1 MEIYKTDISK
11 DKDWIEFLDKEY
23 NMFFDNKFISYNDV
37 FKKNI
42 NWHHLKFLEPE
53 RKKVIALLNGCE
65 KNENGWKIYVSCS
78 GVSFGGF
85 LWGEKLKITDYI
97 KIIKAFKN
105 YLREN
110 NFEKCIVRTPPFPYQ
125 NDANEEYEYALIHEG
140 FDISKHSI
148 TNIIDLHDFEFEKL
162 KNPKK
167 RAIKKSETTIGIN
180 ILEGHLNKELFE
192 EYYNVLLKDR
202 ELKNVKPTHS
212 LEQLIYLK
220 NNLQDKI
227 VLFSALID
235 NNIAGIC
242 ILFLIKKDV
251 ILNFYLA
258 AGEEYKKDSVSDFI
272 LFKSIEWA
280 KMNNFRLYDIGTS
293 NVGNN
298 FIEGLF
304 DFKKKFMADGF
315 LRKSFSLEL

>member
-1 MEIYKTDISK
+1 MMNLIRIY
-11 DKDWIEFLDKEY
+11 
-23 NMFFDNKFISYNDV
+23 
-37 FKKNI
+37 
-42 NWHHLKFLEPE
+42 
-53 RKKVIALLNGCE
+53 
-65 KNENGWKIYVSCS
+65 
-78 GVSFGGF
+78 
-85 LWGEKLKITDYI
+85 
-97 KIIKAFKN
+97 
-105 YLREN
+105 
-110 NFEKCIVRTPPFPYQ
+110 
-125 NDANEEYEYALIHEG
+125 
-140 FDISKHSI
+140 SI

-167 RAIKKSETTIGIN
+167 RTIKKSETTIGIK
-180 ILEGHLNKELFE
+180 ILEDHLNEKLFK
-192 EYYNVLLKDR
+192 EYYEVLQRDR
-202 ELKNVKPTHS
+202 ELKNVKPTHT
-212 LEQLIYLK
+212 LEELIYLK
-220 NNLQDKI
+220 KKLKDKI
-227 VLFSALID
+227 ILFSALID

-258 AGEEYKKDSVSDFI
+258 AGEEYKKDRVSDFI

-280 KMNNFRLYDIGTS
+280 KMNNFRIYDIGTS

>member
-1 MEIYKTDISK
+1 MKTIRA
-11 DKDWIEFLDKEY
+11 L
-23 NMFFDNKFISYNDV
+23 
-37 FKKNI
+37 KKY
-42 NWHHLKFLEPE
+42 LE
-53 RKKVIALLNGCE
+53 
-65 KNENGWKIYVSCS
+65 
-78 GVSFGGF
+78 
-85 LWGEKLKITDYI
+85 
-97 KIIKAFKN
+97 
-105 YLREN
+105 EN
-110 NFEKCIVRTPPFPYQ
+110 NFEKCIIRTPPFPYQ
-125 NDANEEYEYALIHEG
+125 NNANEEYEYALIHEG

-258 AGEEYKKDSVSDFI
+258 AGEEYKKDRVSDFI
-272 LFKSIEWA
+272 LFKSIYPA
-280 KMNNFRLYDIGTS
+280 F
-293 NVGNN
+293 
-298 FIEGLF
+298 
-304 DFKKKFMADGF
+304 
-315 LRKSFSLEL
+315 